1 MPTASFQPH
10 EEELLNMPM
19 IRSMPPSSRKSPKM
33 RARNNSVALGVM
45 NSKIPKILA
54 NIPSN
59 RRSHRGKS
67 RPPSSH
73 SSALLPTPVLAA
85 SALTSS
91 YDTMNCCAQ
100 STARAKG
107 LLGRLILSALR
118 QTFSPLLLSACK
130 ICDRPDD
137 RRICVS
143 SLSVP

>member
-1 MPTASFQPH
+1 MMPAASFQLH

-19 IRSMPPSSRKSPKM
+19 IRSMPPSSRKNPKI
-33 RARNNSVALGVM
+33 RARTTSVALGTM

-59 RRSHRGKS
+59 RRSHRGKA

-73 SSALLPTPVLAA
+73 RSPLLPTPVLAA

-91 YDTMNCCAQ
+91 YDTMNCYAQ

-107 LLGRLILSALR
+107 LLGRLILSVLR
-118 QTFSPLLLSACK
+118 QTFSPFLLSVCNTLGSAR
-130 ICDRPDD
+130 RPFL
-137 RRICVS
+137 RIF
-143 SLSVP
+143 LSVL